1 MKSLI
6 AIADPWPKHT
16 AGCCVRHEQ
25 EEETQ
30 NPRDQAAGG
39 DCFCRVHIMGP
50 CSPLKEAK
58 ACLVLGTTWAE
69 YREL

>member
-39 DCFCRVHIMGP
+39 DCFCHAHTNGAML
-50 CSPLKEAK
+50 SPEGGQGRLSPRNNFGI
-58 ACLVLGTTWAE
+58 V
-69 YREL
+69 

>member
-16 AGCCVRHEQ
+16 AGCWARHEQ

-39 DCFCRVHIMGP
+39 DCFGHAHIMEP
-50 CSPLKEAK
+50 CAHLKEAK
-58 ACLVLGTTWAE
+58 AGLVLGTTLA
-69 YREL
+69 